1 MATINTNKILDKLKN
16 ASVSSNDYKSSNE
29 PFFRNDD
36 NAEPFQQFNILY
48 SDTEAQLPRGLNNN
62 IKSIYELLGHRKK
75 EIYYGPWTIM
85 SVDEALEHYKIL
97 CANGQYNVFSIG
109 YKYAGMGYIN
119 LLNCDLRSHLLFYSV
134 DGGSSGYDRQYN
146 FDNIVKHGA
155 TPYDKIHFSEW
166 FYSV

>member
-16 ASVSSNDYKSSNE
+16 ASISSTGYTSSEE
-29 PFFRNDD
+29 PFFRKDD

-48 SDTEAQLPRGLNNN
+48 SDTDTQLPCGLNSD
-62 IKSIYELLGHRKK
+62 IKSMYELLGHRKK
-75 EIYYGPWTIM
+75 EIYCGPWTIM

-109 YKYAGMGYIN
+109 YKYAGMGYID
-119 LLNCDLRSHLLFYSV
+119 LLNCDLSSHLLFYSV

-146 FDNIVKHGA
+146 FDNLVKNGA
-155 TPYDKIHFSEW
+155 TPYDKIHFGDW